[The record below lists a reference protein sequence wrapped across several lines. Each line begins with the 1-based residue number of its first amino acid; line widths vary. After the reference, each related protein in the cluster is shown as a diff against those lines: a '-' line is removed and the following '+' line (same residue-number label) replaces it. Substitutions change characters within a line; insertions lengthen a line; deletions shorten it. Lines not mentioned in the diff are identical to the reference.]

1 MDLWGREDEEER
13 TRRLFGIHAGAAEE
27 KHFASHEELAAAI
40 HTCTACHLRQEG
52 NLGPV
57 LSSGPV
63 PAPLMLV
70 GEGPGGVEDDWG
82 APLIGPS
89 GQLLD
94 KALASVGITRDRVYV
109 TNVVKC
115 RPRGNRTPDI
125 AEGRA
130 RRDPPRAAES
140 RRRPGESGAPLV
152 PRPGR
157 QHRPPPRPLA
167 RMGRHP
173 RHAHL
178 PSRLPP
184 PPVRPRPGR
193 IEMAGLLRPE
203 RSERKSRLR
212 RAGLGL
218 EDRSP
223 AGPYGPLRGRK
234 RKKTSEIKSRRGA
247 AFFHAAR
254 RGSGEMC
261 GETEKSGGT
270 CHKRRKNFTAHKIYW
285 THMTQMTGEVRKS

>member
-130 RRDPPRAAES
+130 CADRWLREEIRLVQPKAVVALGKAALRWFLGREDS
-140 RRRPGESGAPLV
+140 IVRRR
-152 PRPGR
+152 GR
-157 QHRPPPRPLA
+157 WLEWEGIPVMPTY
-167 RMGRHP
+167 HP
-173 RHAHL
+173 A
-178 PSRLPP
+178 
-184 PPVRPRPGR
+184 

-223 AGPYGPLRGRK
+223 AGPHGPLRGRK

-254 RGSGEMC
+254 GGSGKMC
-261 GETEKSGGT
+261 GETGAGKCAGKLKKAAVPVTSGV
-270 CHKRRKNFTAHKIYW
+270 KILRLTKY
-285 THMTQMTGEVRKS
+285 TGHI

>member
-40 HTCTACHLRQEG
+40 HTCAACHLRQEG

-130 RRDPPRAAES
+130 CADRWLREEIRLVQPKAVVALGKAALRWFLGREDSIVRRRGRWLEWEGIPVMPTYHPAYLLRQYGRDLVESKWQVYYDLKEAKEKAASAAPDWVWKTDPPPDLMALFA
-140 RRRPGESGAPLV
+140 GE
-152 PRPGR
+152 REK
-157 QHRPPPRPLA
+157 
-167 RMGRHP
+167 RHQ
-173 RHAHL
+173 
-178 PSRLPP
+178 
-184 PPVRPRPGR
+184 
-193 IEMAGLLRPE
+193 
-203 RSERKSRLR
+203 K
-212 RAGLGL
+212 
-218 EDRSP
+218 
-223 AGPYGPLRGRK
+223 
-234 RKKTSEIKSRRGA
+234 
-247 AFFHAAR
+247 
-254 RGSGEMC
+254 
-261 GETEKSGGT
+261 
-270 CHKRRKNFTAHKIYW
+270 
-285 THMTQMTGEVRKS
+285 

>member
-40 HTCTACHLRQEG
+40 HTCAACHLRQEG

-130 RRDPPRAAES
+130 CADRWLREEIRLVQLKAVVALGKAAL
-140 RRRPGESGAPLV
+140 RILLSGMNSV
-152 PRPGR
+152 PEE
-157 QHRPPPRPLA
+157 L
-167 RMGRHP
+167 
-173 RHAHL
+173 
-178 PSRLPP
+178 
-184 PPVRPRPGR
+184 
-193 IEMAGLLRPE
+193 IE
-203 RSERKSRLR
+203 
-212 RAGLGL
+212 
-218 EDRSP
+218 
-223 AGPYGPLRGRK
+223 
-234 RKKTSEIKSRRGA
+234 
-247 AFFHAAR
+247 AAR
-254 RGSGEMC
+254 LEKAPNSNIFTKIVVPLTSSSAVYILIMTIVQGLQYVFTPIKVLTQGGPNDASSNIIYQGYDYAFTFY
-261 GETEKSGGT
+261 ETGMSAALAIITMLIFLVLLYLEFRYVEKGVYYE
-270 CHKRRKNFTAHKIYW
+270 N
-285 THMTQMTGEVRKS
+285 